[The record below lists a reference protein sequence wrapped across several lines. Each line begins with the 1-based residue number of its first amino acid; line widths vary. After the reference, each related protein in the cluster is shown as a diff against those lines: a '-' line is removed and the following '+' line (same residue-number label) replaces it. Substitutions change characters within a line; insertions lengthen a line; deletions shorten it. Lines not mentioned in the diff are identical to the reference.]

1 MRGTSFHAAACCLAS
16 ACALAVTL
24 GPLQAQTSSPDDRL
38 RFEVASIKLVTD
50 AVRDRVG
57 IQNTPGGVEIA
68 ALPLRSLIRMAYAVR
83 EVAGPGW
90 LDEVRFDID
99 AKPPAG
105 YEPRQLAV
113 LMRNLLADRFKL
125 RAHIESRTVQGF
137 ALTAAPGGHRL
148 PAGTERTFLTGRPGL
163 IQGKGRTIAELT
175 GLVADAVAAPV
186 VDKTGL
192 TGTYDLKLEWTP
204 QLAAS
209 AAAPSAQTEVS
220 IFTALR
226 EQMGLRLDSIP
237 VPIEVAVVDSVER
250 MPTPN

>member
-1 MRGTSFHAAACCLAS
+1 MRGTSFHAAACCLVS
-16 ACALAVTL
+16 ACVLAATL
-24 GPLQAQTSSPDDRL
+24 GQLQAQTSSPDDRL

-50 AVRDRVG
+50 AVRDRIG
-57 IQNTPGGVEIA
+57 IQNTAGGVEIA

-125 RAHIESRTVQGF
+125 RAHIESRTAQGF
-137 ALTAAPGGHRL
+137 ALSAAPGGHRL

-175 GLVADAVAAPV
+175 GLVSDAVAAPV

-209 AAAPSAQTEVS
+209 AAAPSGQTEVS